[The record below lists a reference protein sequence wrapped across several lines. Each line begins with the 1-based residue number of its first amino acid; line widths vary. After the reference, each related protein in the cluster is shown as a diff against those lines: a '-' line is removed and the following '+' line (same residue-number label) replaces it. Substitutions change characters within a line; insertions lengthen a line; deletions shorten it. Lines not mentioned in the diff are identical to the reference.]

1 MLQVQIDQVTGSRVF
16 IGACAS
22 SIFIRNCS
30 NCTFY
35 SACRQLRLRDVKDC
49 KFYIY
54 AMAEVHIEYS
64 SGVSFA
70 PFNGG
75 YPEQEKHLKQ
85 CKLDVDH
92 NLWYDIFD
100 HNDQEKTRK
109 NWSLIPSDSYEEPW
123 FPAGPCTPALKLTQP
138 GSVAREDGQ
147 VGQSFGVDQMVAD
160 QASLPRAGVELE
172 SKQQAP
178 ADTLTGKKPKKEELK
193 VNEKKV
199 AAPEKKSVMESPRQQ
214 TSLYDK
220 KTSAQIQRENDL
232 KPKVVVTISPVDKL
246 SLEIALLIVSAMNKG
261 IDVSVWL
268 GESIDLGRLPVAD
281 FEDKLISLALTVGIE
296 EDIETKKELD
306 IATSKASLA
315 TAIEVCSCGESASLT
330 PLVNVTVFLNLCQSK
345 VDKYMRDLEGMND
358 EIALPVEKKTFEQV
372 NQLSMSLQHHC
383 LHDYTR
389 LPQKRP
395 PNPLPSS
402 RTSRHQL

>member
-1 MLQVQIDQVTGSRVF
+1 MNDTQVQIDQVTGSKVF

-35 SACRQLRLRDVKDC
+35 TACRQLRLRDVTDC

-54 AMAEVHIEYS
+54 AMAEVHIEFS

-75 YPEQEKHLKQ
+75 YAEQEMHFKQ
-85 CKLDVDH
+85 CKLDIEH

-100 HNDQEKTRK
+100 HNDQEKSRK
-109 NWSLIPSDSYEEPW
+109 NWSLIPKGSYEEPW
-123 FPAGPCTPALKLTQP
+123 FPASPCTPAVKLTQP

-147 VGQSFGVDQMVAD
+147 VGEAFGVDQMVAD
-160 QASLPRAGVELE
+160 QAKLSAAPPSAPSAAVAEAK
-172 SKQQAP
+172 SKQHPP
-178 ADTLTGKKPKKEELK
+178 ADAPSEKKQQKKEEVK
-193 VNEKKV
+193 EEKKV
-199 AAPEKKSVMESPRQQ
+199 VAEKKSTAESPRQQ

-232 KPKVVVTISPVDKL
+232 KPKVVVSIPPVDKL

-268 GESIDLGRLPVAD
+268 GEAIDLGKLPIAD

-296 EDIETKKELD
+296 EDVDTKKELD
-306 IATSKASLA
+306 VATSKPSLA
-315 TAIEVCSCGESASLT
+315 TAVEVCSCGGSASGA
-330 PLVNVTVFLNLCQSK
+330 PLINVTLFLNLCQAK
-345 VDKYMRDLEGMND
+345 VDKYMRELEGLGE
-358 EIALPVEKKTFEQV
+358 EIASPGKIKTFEQV
-372 NQLSMSLQHHC
+372 L
-383 LHDYTR
+383 YI
-389 LPQKRP
+389 
-395 PNPLPSS
+395 
-402 RTSRHQL
+402 